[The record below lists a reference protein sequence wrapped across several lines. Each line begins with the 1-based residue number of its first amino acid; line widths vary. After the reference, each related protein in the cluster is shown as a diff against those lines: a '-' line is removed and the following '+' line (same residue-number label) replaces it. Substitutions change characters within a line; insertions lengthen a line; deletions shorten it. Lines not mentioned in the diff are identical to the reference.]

1 MASSCPTITAEEC
14 FSSEALLATVATPAD
29 PSSGDLFRASSAVS
43 TQPDAERCSEQ
54 RPSNDGSSLSRS
66 SELSK
71 LLADLEDV
79 PRNNRSVL
87 HQLTPTQE
95 NALVQ
100 VRLGIASSL
109 YTALKWKHEPTARH
123 CLRVALGCS
132 AWVHRLGLPPER
144 RDEIEV
150 AALLHDIGKIGIPEQ
165 ILTKP
170 AKLTQQEAA
179 VIEGHWLVGLEILR
193 SCCAAKTLQDIL
205 LYTPAWFDGS
215 KLGFGVLGESLPL
228 GSRIIAIMDAFDS
241 MTTDHDWRPAL
252 TREQAFQELYRGAG
266 RQFDPRLVKS
276 FCELHDHDESK
287 LLEWVPRRWLQQLDP
302 GEVNAVWRLNDRDA
316 PSPQLYQMPHF
327 QERLIDELPQ
337 AVVFVD
343 SSLRIIRW
351 NGAAERLTGVAAA
364 SVYLRN
370 WAPSLL
376 RLRDERK
383 AVIRDDQCPVAYAL
397 RTNSPWSGRL
407 HLRGRTGHVLSV
419 AAQALPVPGED
430 GLPQGMVLTL
440 HETTEESPPLD
451 EAADRRDVIIHDP
464 LTQLLNRAEFDR
476 RFDALLAAH
485 AKNKHSC
492 SLIIVDIDEL
502 KAVNHDYG
510 HRAGDDVIRAVAALL
525 PGSCRG
531 EDIVARYDGEQFVIF
546 CAQCDGQGAKRRAED
561 LRIACAHMVHDA
573 LGDRQVTASFGVT
586 EILPG
591 DTPDTMIRRAD
602 RALAEAKAQGRNTVV
617 ELGCG
622 QAPRGKAIIR
632 LRRKSAPGEPLVDQ
646 QLASHVPLDV
656 SVEKLRGFI
665 ADHHATIVELKET
678 RVVLAITCGPPS
690 RPFLAAAARPTRFT
704 MEIEFREERARQEL
718 AGGAHLDQFLRTLIQ
733 VVIRPER
740 SKPRQ
745 QRAVEDHAR
754 QLLIS
759 LRAYLMAVDPSDVGG
774 NLLARARH
782 LLTPWRGK

>member
-1 MASSCPTITAEEC
+1 MASSCPTITIEDSLSPAAAAAVVGS
-14 FSSEALLATVATPAD
+14 FDGSATDTCSTNPNLGKRA
-29 PSSGDLFRASSAVS
+29 ASSTANS
-43 TQPDAERCSEQ
+43 AEPVGE
-54 RPSNDGSSLSRS
+54 LSR
-66 SELSK
+66 
-71 LLADLEDV
+71 LLADLDDI
-79 PRNNRSVL
+79 PRNGRSIS
-87 HQLTPTQE
+87 HRLTPTQE

-150 AALLHDIGKIGIPEQ
+150 AGLLHDIGKIGIPEQ

-170 AKLTQQEAA
+170 GKLTPQEAA
-179 VIEGHWLVGLEILR
+179 VVEGHWLVGLEILR

-215 KLGFGVLGESLPL
+215 KLGLGVLGESLPL
-228 GSRIIAIMDAFDS
+228 GSRIVAIMDAFDS

-316 PSPQLYQMPHF
+316 PSPQLYQMPLF

-343 SSLRIIRW
+343 NNLRIIRW

-376 RLRDERK
+376 RLRDEQK
-383 AVIRDDQCPVAYAL
+383 SVIRDDQCPVAYAL

-407 HLRGRTGHVLSV
+407 HLRGRTGHVLTV

-430 GLPQGMVLTL
+430 GLPQGLVITL
-440 HETTEESPPLD
+440 HETVD
-451 EAADRRDVIIHDP
+451 EPQLRDDVAARRDVVTHDP

-476 RFDALLAAH
+476 QFDTLLAAH
-485 AKNKHSC
+485 AKNKHPC
-492 SLIIVDIDEL
+492 SLIITDIDEL
-502 KAVNHDYG
+502 KAVNHGYG
-510 HRAGDDVIRAVAALL
+510 HRAGDDVIRA
-525 PGSCRG
+525 
-531 EDIVARYDGEQFVIF
+531 
-546 CAQCDGQGAKRRAED
+546 
-561 LRIACAHMVHDA
+561 
-573 LGDRQVTASFGVT
+573 
-586 EILPG
+586 
-591 DTPDTMIRRAD
+591 
-602 RALAEAKAQGRNTVV
+602 
-617 ELGCG
+617 
-622 QAPRGKAIIR
+622 
-632 LRRKSAPGEPLVDQ
+632 
-646 QLASHVPLDV
+646 
-656 SVEKLRGFI
+656 
-665 ADHHATIVELKET
+665 
-678 RVVLAITCGPPS
+678 
-690 RPFLAAAARPTRFT
+690 
-704 MEIEFREERARQEL
+704 
-718 AGGAHLDQFLRTLIQ
+718 
-733 VVIRPER
+733 
-740 SKPRQ
+740 
-745 QRAVEDHAR
+745 
-754 QLLIS
+754 
-759 LRAYLMAVDPSDVGG
+759 
-774 NLLARARH
+774 
-782 LLTPWRGK
+782 